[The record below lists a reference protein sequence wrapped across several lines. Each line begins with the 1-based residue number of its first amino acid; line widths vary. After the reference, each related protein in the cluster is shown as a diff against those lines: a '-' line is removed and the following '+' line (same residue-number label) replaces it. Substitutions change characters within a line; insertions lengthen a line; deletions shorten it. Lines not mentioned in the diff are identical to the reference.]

1 MQLERM
7 VSKQNKILPLS
18 FLPEDGQKILDAL
31 SNLDYTV
38 KIGLNECLKC
48 DKFGIPVLELEIELQ
63 RLRMRS
69 VTESIAPPAVLVA
82 ISWVKLIHTSSV
94 SQYSSL
100 LNTSHVAT
108 IWNIFGRLTWVILG
122 RL

>member
-82 ISWVKLIHTSSV
+82 ISWVKLI
-94 SQYSSL
+94 
-100 LNTSHVAT
+100 N
-108 IWNIFGRLTWVILG
+108 RED
-122 RL
+122 

>member
-1 MQLERM
+1 MQLERV
-7 VSKQNKILPLS
+7 VSKKNKILPGLS
-18 FLPEDGQKILDAL
+18 FLPENGQKILDAL

-82 ISWVKLIHTSSV
+82 ISWVKLIV
-94 SQYSSL
+94 SFSTPKLKFPRSL
-100 LNTSHVAT
+100 YRIMT
-108 IWNIFGRLTWVILG
+108 
-122 RL
+122 